1 MISARSSNQYLN
13 RDEFYIALRLVA
25 YEQNGIRG
33 DENAIELNIEVGH
46 PRFGDNAQ
54 PVKKV

>member
-54 PVKKV
+54 PVK